1 MNKSPQCPVV
11 MYSNAGVG
19 TERLPVIVQAG
30 PGAALS
36 SWAQSPLTGI
46 LTAVDLASWTA
57 LLCSWEFLGPPQLAA
72 KQHFSYCAEELRTE
86 DQREEQVTAKHFPC

>member
-1 MNKSPQCPVV
+1 MP
-11 MYSNAGVG
+11 GVG

-46 LTAVDLASWTA
+46 LTAVDLASWTLCFVLGNFWV
-57 LLCSWEFLGPPQLAA
+57 LLSLQPNSI
-72 KQHFSYCAEELRTE
+72 FS
-86 DQREEQVTAKHFPC
+86 